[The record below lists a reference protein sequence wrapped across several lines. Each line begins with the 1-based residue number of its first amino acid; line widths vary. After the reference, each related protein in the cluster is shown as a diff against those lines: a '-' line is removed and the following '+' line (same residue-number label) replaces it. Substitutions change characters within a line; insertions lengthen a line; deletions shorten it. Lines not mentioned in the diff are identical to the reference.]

1 MSKEIYLKN
10 ILPLRSRLLGIARG
24 MLYEE
29 QDAED
34 AVQEVLL
41 RIWLVSDSLGKYDNP
56 QAVAVAALKNHCLD
70 RLKKVRHEQA
80 MAEDTDIA
88 SDIDNPYYALEHKDT
103 EEILTDI
110 IDKLPSLQ
118 QMIIKMKDI
127 HNYEVDEIAHITST
141 TAEAV
146 RMNLS
151 RARRRVREEYLKIS
165 ER

>member
-80 MAEDTDIA
+80 KDTDIA
-88 SDIDNPYYALEHKDT
+88 SESDKPYYALEHKDT

-127 HNYEVDEIAHITST
+127 HNYEVDEIAHITGT

>member
-10 ILPLRSRLLGIARG
+10 ILPLRSRLLGIARS

-88 SDIDNPYYALEHKDT
+88 SNSDNPYYALEHKDT

-127 HNYEVDEIAHITST
+127 HNYEVDEIAHITGT

>member
-88 SDIDNPYYALEHKDT
+88 SDS
-103 EEILTDI
+103 
-110 IDKLPSLQ
+110 DKPKIRLL
-118 QMIIKMKDI
+118 IR
-127 HNYEVDEIAHITST
+127 ITLSST
-141 TAEAV
+141 
-146 RMNLS
+146 RI
-151 RARRRVREEYLKIS
+151 RRRF
-165 ER
+165 

>member
-88 SDIDNPYYALEHKDT
+88 SDSDNPYYALEHKDT

-127 HNYEVDEIAHITST
+127 HNYEVDEIAHITGT
-141 TAEAV
+141 TAESV

>member
-41 RIWLVSDSLGKYDNP
+41 RIWLVSDSLSKYDNP
-56 QAVAVAALKNHCLD
+56 QAVAVTALKNHCLD

-88 SDIDNPYYALEHKDT
+88 SDSDNPYYALEHKDT

-127 HNYEVDEIAHITST
+127 QIAHITGT

>member
-56 QAVAVAALKNHCLD
+56 QAVAVTALKNHCLD

-88 SDIDNPYYALEHKDT
+88 SDSDNPYYALEYKDT

-127 HNYEVDEIAHITST
+127 HNYEEDEIAHITGT

>member
-88 SDIDNPYYALEHKDT
+88 SDSDNPYYALEHKDT

-118 QMIIKMKDI
+118 QMIQ
-127 HNYEVDEIAHITST
+127 Y
-141 TAEAV
+141 
-146 RMNLS
+146 
-151 RARRRVREEYLKIS
+151 
-165 ER
+165 

>member
-80 MAEDTDIA
+80 TVQIGRA
-88 SDIDNPYYALEHKDT
+88 SCRE
-103 EEILTDI
+103 
-110 IDKLPSLQ
+110 
-118 QMIIKMKDI
+118 
-127 HNYEVDEIAHITST
+127 
-141 TAEAV
+141 
-146 RMNLS
+146 
-151 RARRRVREEYLKIS
+151 RV
-165 ER
+165 

>member
-88 SDIDNPYYALEHKDT
+88 SDSDNPYYALEHKDT

-127 HNYEVDEIAHITST
+127 HNYEVDEIANITGT

>member
-1 MSKEIYLKN
+1 MLVRPANMKG
-10 ILPLRSRLLGIARG
+10 ILAWNDKVNLT
-24 MLYEE
+24 
-29 QDAED
+29 
-34 AVQEVLL
+34 AVNDRDSFIVKHFA
-41 RIWLVSDSLGKYDNP
+41 DSLN
-56 QAVAVAALKNHCLD
+56 
-70 RLKKVRHEQA
+70 
-80 MAEDTDIA
+80 
-88 SDIDNPYYALEHKDT
+88 T

-127 HNYEVDEIAHITST
+127 HNYKVNEIAHITGT

-151 RARRRVREEYLKIS
+151 RARHRVREEYLKIS

>member
-88 SDIDNPYYALEHKDT
+88 SDSDNPYYALEHKDT

-110 IDKLPSLQ
+110 IDKLQ

-127 HNYEVDEIAHITST
+127 HNYEVDEIAHITGT